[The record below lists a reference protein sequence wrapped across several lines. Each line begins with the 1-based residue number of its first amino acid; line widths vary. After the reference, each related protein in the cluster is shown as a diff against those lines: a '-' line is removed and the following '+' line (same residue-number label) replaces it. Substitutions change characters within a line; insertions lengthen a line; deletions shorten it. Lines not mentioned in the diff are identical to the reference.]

1 VVMDVV
7 IPRRLVE
14 ELKGRGFDVESL
26 VIDVLVKSL
35 GLDPRVAVESHLELS
50 LRYLDEG
57 KALVDKDPVQASEK
71 LYKAV
76 EEAVKALAVYYS
88 LDDILRR
95 VSERGRWTA
104 GELEKTVLRV
114 SERLGEWFLHSWDNA
129 WTLHVWGFHEAK
141 FDSEDVLRRLPS
153 IERLVLESLRIV
165 REGQ

>member
-1 VVMDVV
+1 MDVV

-35 GLDPRVAVESHLELS
+35 GLDPKVAVESHLELS

-57 KALVDKDPVQASEK
+57 KALVDRDPVQASEK

-76 EEAVKALAVYYS
+76 EEAVKAFAVYYN

-95 VSERGRWTA
+95 VSEKGRWTA

-129 WTLHVWGFHEAK
+129 WALHVWGFHEAK
-141 FDSEDVLRRLPS
+141 LDSEDVLRRLPS

-165 REGQ
+165 REDR

>member
-1 VVMDVV
+1 MDVV

-14 ELKGRGFDVESL
+14 ELKGRGFDVEFL

-35 GLDPRVAVESHLELS
+35 GLDPKVAVESHLELS

-57 KALVDKDPVQASEK
+57 KALVDRDPVQASEK

-76 EEAVKALAVYYS
+76 EEAVKAFAVYYN

-95 VSERGRWTA
+95 VSEKGRWTA

-129 WTLHVWGFHEAK
+129 WALHVWGFHEAK
-141 FDSEDVLRRLPS
+141 FVSEDVLRRLPS
-153 IERLVLESLRIV
+153 IERLVLESLRII
-165 REGQ
+165 REGR

>member
-1 VVMDVV
+1 MDVV

-14 ELKGRGFDVESL
+14 ESKGRGFDVESL

-57 KALVDKDPVQASEK
+57 KALVNRDPVQASEK

-95 VSERGRWTA
+95 VGERGRWTA

-114 SERLGEWFLHSWDNA
+114 SERLGEWFLQSWDNA
-129 WTLHVWGFHEAK
+129 WALHV
-141 FDSEDVLRRLPS
+141 
-153 IERLVLESLRIV
+153 
-165 REGQ
+165 